1 MPEYKLPL
9 SIFDNKIW
17 IHPMNNYKKQKFDKN
32 LLVIR
37 NYNIRI
43 NILLLKF
50 LNLNYVFIHIIQSF
64 RSQTD

>member
-1 MPEYKLPL
+1 
-9 SIFDNKIW
+9 
-17 IHPMNNYKKQKFDKN
+17 MNNYKKQKFDKN

-50 LNLNYVFIHIIQSF
+50 LNYVFIHIIQSF

>member
-1 MPEYKLPL
+1 
-9 SIFDNKIW
+9 
-17 IHPMNNYKKQKFDKN
+17 MNNYKKQKFDKN

-37 NYNIRI
+37 KYNIRI